1 MLKKYFKFLAVGFFF
16 GVSLVKSEII
26 SWYRIF
32 EMFNFQAFH
41 MYGIIGSAIAIGMIG
56 LIVFKK
62 YKVNDINGNPIN
74 IPDKEH
80 RFKAGIF
87 GGAIFGLGW
96 GLAGA
101 CPGPMYVLMGTG
113 ALTISI
119 VLIGS
124 IIGTFIY
131 GLLRSKLP
139 H

>member
-16 GVSLVKSEII
+16 GVLLVKSEII

-87 GGAIFGLGW
+87 GGAIFGLG
-96 GLAGA
+96 
-101 CPGPMYVLMGTG
+101 
-113 ALTISI
+113 
-119 VLIGS
+119 
-124 IIGTFIY
+124 
-131 GLLRSKLP
+131 
-139 H
+139 